1 MIRRYAAM
9 SGRQL
14 VWLPGGHLFLPASLL
29 ISVVLAVVMARG
41 RQGSAQGP
49 GASAL
54 DGVTLSAAVVGMAQF
69 VPVAVGVLVVLI
81 DEVGRSSR
89 TVRLAAPAPAP
100 LLGARMAWVAFLAA
114 AWGGASSGA
123 AHLVAW
129 RMESPA
135 LLGWRGVA
143 VQMGATA
150 LYSVGLALWSAACA
164 RIIGRRTVAMSV
176 LVAISCVLAPIV
188 ATVVEAAAFLPGVV
202 GRCLLLATEVG
213 NACGMNGQGEWVQWV
228 LAAWA
233 LTGMLVAFGFYIRQ
247 DA

>member
-9 SGRQL
+9 SRRQL
-14 VWLPGGHLFLPASLL
+14 VWLPGGNLFVPASLL
-29 ISVVLAVVMARG
+29 VSVVLAVVTVRG
-41 RQGSAQGP
+41 RQGSAEGV

-89 TVRLAAPAPAP
+89 TVRLVAPAPAP

-114 AWGGASSGA
+114 AWGGTSSGA

-129 RMESPA
+129 MMGSPV
-135 LLGWRGVA
+135 LSGWKGVA

-164 RIIGRRTVAMSV
+164 RIIGRRTAAMSV
-176 LVAISCVLAPIV
+176 LVAVSCVLAPI
-188 ATVVEAAAFLPGVV
+188 AASMVEAAAFLPGVV
-202 GRCLLLATEVG
+202 GRCLLLATEAAD
-213 NACGMNGQGEWVQWV
+213 ACAVNGQGEWGPWV

-233 LTGMLVAFGFYIRQ
+233 LTGMVAAFGLHMRQ